1 MSPLLRALHSAHAID
16 RGHHAPDSPSP
27 AGSTPPTT
35 TLASQPPRAYTQR
48 AGPRRRII
56 RRVRCYAFAEL
67 DVTDPAWVKDYI
79 TNVTPLIER
88 LIAGEDF
95 SGVARIE

>member
-1 MSPLLRALHSAHAID
+1 M
-16 RGHHAPDSPSP
+16 
-27 AGSTPPTT
+27 
-35 TLASQPPRAYTQR
+35 
-48 AGPRRRII
+48 
-56 RRVRCYAFAEL
+56 RCYAFAEL